1 MLLIDGCAATIT
13 IRNLVI
19 FTFSIMLNDSN
30 IYAVFFLTS
39 RVLFSVG

>member
-13 IRNLVI
+13 MRNLVI

-30 IYAVFFLTS
+30 IYAVFLTS
-39 RVLFSVG
+39 RVLFLVG